1 MMILFTKICGSTL
14 QIVFLVV
21 YVHISLLNLQHDIF
35 LLHPQVLIYLS
46 NSLLLNNSANMV
58 LFITLLRRVCILSLS
73 MFILHSYF
81 TFMIYSYLVESL
93 FFYAFRL
100 LSKPHHLFFSSLSSS
115 ILFGIELYQGFLEM
129 SQLYTYFT
137 AFVNNTW
144 VVCTSTFQVQLLG
157 YQNFKGGQIMVGI
170 YQ

>member
-1 MMILFTKICGSTL
+1 ME
-14 QIVFLVV
+14 
-21 YVHISLLNLQHDIF
+21 LNRKALET
-35 LLHPQVLIYLS
+35 HPH
-46 NSLLLNNSANMV
+46 MV
-58 LFITLLRRVCILSLS
+58 LFITLLQRVCILSLS

-93 FFYAFRL
+93 FFCAFRV

-129 SQLYTYFT
+129 SQLYTYFI
-137 AFVNNTW
+137 AFVSNTW

-157 YQNFKGGQIMVGI
+157 DQIFKGGQIMVGI
-170 YQ
+170 CQRGNCYNFYFEQNSIRKLYLFCK

>member
-14 QIVFLVV
+14 QIVFLAV
-21 YVHISLLNLQHDIF
+21 YVHTSLLNLQ
-35 LLHPQVLIYLS
+35 LVVLIYLS

-93 FFYAFRL
+93 FFCAFRL

-115 ILFGIELYQGFLEM
+115 IFFGIELYQGFLEM
-129 SQLYTYFT
+129 S
-137 AFVNNTW
+137 
-144 VVCTSTFQVQLLG
+144 
-157 YQNFKGGQIMVGI
+157 
-170 YQ
+170 